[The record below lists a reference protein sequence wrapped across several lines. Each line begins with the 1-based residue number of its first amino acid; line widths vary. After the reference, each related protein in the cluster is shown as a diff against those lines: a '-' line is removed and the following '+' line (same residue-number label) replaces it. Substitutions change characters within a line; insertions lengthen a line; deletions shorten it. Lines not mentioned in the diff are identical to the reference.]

1 MDNNFTNINKISNH
15 ISPQTYI
22 FVVVENPIV
31 NRGKIGI
38 PLTGSTLPHVTAC
51 PKP

>member
-1 MDNNFTNINKISNH
+1 MYVEVFFIFV
-15 ISPQTYI
+15 YI